1 MTERFLI
8 EEAVNA
14 IEMFIAIGFLTRYL
28 GCKYKG
34 KKAIGAFL
42 LGWLTAFI
50 TLSIIN
56 QITIFESVG
65 TYLYILVY
73 FIYALLFLKGNVLLK
88 LWMSI
93 LTQVI
98 ITIVAVITIV
108 SIACLFNCAP

>member
-28 GCKYKG
+28 GCKYNG

-56 QITIFESVG
+56 QITVFESVG

-73 FIYALLFLKGNVLLK
+73 LCTSFLERQC
-88 LWMSI
+88 I
-93 LTQVI
+93 TQVMD
-98 ITIVAVITIV
+98 VDPYASHYYNCCRNDYCQYRV
-108 SIACLFNCAP
+108 SF